1 MWQVCTRV
9 TEELHSVLSQ
19 SELSNFFVYI
29 ISLGIYS
36 LCKEFT
42 STFSNTF
49 PPRQKYNDP
58 SLTCKFQSSRFLK
71 ANFLVAGFYCIH
83 MLKVRSDVSIQR
95 RGWVPLLFHLWA
107 FDNPPSPWMM
117 WPSPS
122 SLPPVDPST
131 HLPFIHLSRNKP
143 ARWPNSEI
151 IKKAV
156 WTRDSLKRNVVTSGS
171 QYYGSVAYTTLTGAI
186 TDADNWIHCLLY
198 LYTVKNIRHIKK

>member
-1 MWQVCTRV
+1 MAIFLNFVFKTALIWLVLGGFFCVFSQSETIRNLHSCYKFCTRV
-9 TEELHSVLSQ
+9 TEELHSFLSQ
-19 SELSNFFVYI
+19 SELSNFFLYS

-58 SLTCKFQSSRFLK
+58 SLTWKFQSSRFLK

-107 FDNPPSPWMM
+107 FDNPPSPWYE
-117 WPSPS
+117 WCDPPRP
-122 SLPPVDPST
+122 LPLFPLSIHP
-131 HLPFIHLSRNKP
+131 PACHLSIYL
-143 ARWPNSEI
+143 EI
-151 IKKAV
+151 SQMTKFGNYKKGRV
-156 WTRDSLKRNVVTSGS
+156 N
-171 QYYGSVAYTTLTGAI
+171 
-186 TDADNWIHCLLY
+186 
-198 LYTVKNIRHIKK
+198 